1 MFNTLITVSLLASL
15 SIQGVFAD
23 FAVSQ
28 PEFTQCQEAKF
39 SWQKTKGPYNILIT
53 KASDPCGDALA
64 DLGDFDSTTGA
75 WKVALPA
82 GIKVQLSIED
92 VDGEEA
98 WTETIT
104 VKGSN
109 DASCVPPALLAL
121 GSSSAVSSGAASTST
136 GSSSVPAIAVGGTTL
151 VVPAA
156 TQTTVATSS
165 VAPTPVGAANAGSD
179 PFSKAAQN
187 SASAFHTTSI
197 SAMVVS
203 AVLGGLVLSL

>member
-1 MFNTLITVSLLASL
+1 MFNTLLTVSLLATL

-53 KASDPCGDALA
+53 RASDPCGDALA
-64 DLGDFDSTTGA
+64 DLGDFDSTNGA

-92 VDGEEA
+92 ADGEEA

-104 VKGSN
+104 VKGSD

-121 GSSSAVSSGAASTST
+121 GSSSAVSSSAASTST
-136 GSSSVPAIAVGGTTL
+136 GL

-203 AVLGGLVLSL
+203 AVLAGLVLSL